1 MIQSAGGQHKTAK
14 VIHFTKVIYRGV
26 AEAEEQTMNP
36 AILAVRTG
44 QSLPIWRAAKFYLR

>member
-14 VIHFTKVIYRGV
+14 VTHFTKVIYCGV
-26 AEAEEQTMNP
+26 AEAEGQTMNP